1 MATSE
6 KVMASSFDEQVSYT
20 DEPKLRSEE
29 VNDGD
34 LALKVLHTSFE
45 PYTAAEEKKL
55 LRKIDI
61 RLAFLMLFVN
71 GIQFVDKLV
80 SDLALAPIATNQSR
94 PYRKLRHTAS

>member
-1 MATSE
+1 MVASE
-6 KVMASSFDEQVSYT
+6 KAMANSLEERVSYT
-20 DEPKLRSEE
+20 DEPKIRREDI
-29 VNDGD
+29 NDGD
-34 LALKVLHTSFE
+34 LALKVLHTNFE

-80 SDLALAPIATNQSR
+80 SIRCS
-94 PYRKLRHTAS
+94 